1 MTAPTFEPA
10 HPISASKALAL
21 AALGMGALSAMDAV
35 AKGLGADFPVTQVV
49 AMRYFSAALWLA
61 LFIAVTRRAWPQRRF
76 IGRHLVRA
84 ALMSLTAFLFFYA
97 ITHLPLAVATALVMS
112 SPVYVALLGIVFL
125 KEPARASIG
134 LAIIVGL
141 VGAAVII
148 GWGGDTVSAT
158 GETSPLAWAAALLA
172 PLSYAV
178 GIVLLKHHS
187 ADENAAAI
195 TLAQSVLA
203 TLIVLPFA
211 LPTFAMPEGGQ
222 WFSVGLVGL
231 LGAGGYLLAPLAD
244 IFVCAGRLY
253 VSALG
258 SGVGIPVFCRGAGD
272 QSLDRGRLDRPCVL
286 YGHAGRPAGHPAKRP
301 PGIGDRTPV
310 VVGKLIGSPRK
321 LRTARKAKHSASI
334 ASPRQPT
341 LSAGSAATLA

>member
-231 LGAGGYLLAPLAD
+231 LGAGGYLLFIAALRHLPTSVFALVDYTSLLWAAGLGYLFFAEVPGINLWIGGGLIVLAC
-244 IFVCAGRLY
+244 FMGMRAARQVTPP
-253 VSALG
+253 SALQA
-258 SGVGIPVFCRGAGD
+258 SVIE
-272 QSLDRGRLDRPCVL
+272 
-286 YGHAGRPAGHPAKRP
+286 P
-301 PGIGDRTPV
+301 P
-310 VVGKLIGSPRK
+310 S
-321 LRTARKAKHSASI
+321 SSE
-334 ASPRQPT
+334 S
-341 LSAGSAATLA
+341 